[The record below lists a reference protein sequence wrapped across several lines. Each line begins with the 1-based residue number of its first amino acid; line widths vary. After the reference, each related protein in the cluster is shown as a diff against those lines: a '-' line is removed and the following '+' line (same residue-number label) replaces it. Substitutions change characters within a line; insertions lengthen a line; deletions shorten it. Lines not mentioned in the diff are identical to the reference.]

1 MYTQKRMFVIL
12 IAAVMVLGAAT
23 MLAARDYPMGIAPKQ
38 EITFTAPTLVGGN
51 LLPAGD
57 YTVLHEMQGAT
68 HIMIFKQVGGKAEAK
83 AKCNLVPLTAKA
95 KTTEQRYNE
104 NAKNQRV
111 LVEMTFKGDSAKHLL
126 EP

>member
-1 MYTQKRMFVIL
+1 MHTQKRMFVIL

-23 MLAARDYPMGIAPKQ
+23 MLVAKDSPMGIAPKQ

-68 HIMIFKQVGGKAEAK
+68 HVMIFKQVGGKAEAK

-95 KTTEQRYNE
+95 RTTEQRYNE

-111 LVEMTFKGDSAKHLL
+111 LVEMIFKGDSAKHVL